1 LSEFE
6 PNVIILARRAVLI
19 GPLTAPG
26 FCRQARALTEPG
38 LQMRDRRS
46 RHVFASHGI
55 VFQGS
60 RFWVTHRR
68 RRYGPFDYEWS
79 KDFAGIELTFA
90 GDKFGEYCGKEEIFA
105 DLKEYRLPASVVP
118 VATIV
123 IGCVVFA
130 VLNGLREEERE
141 RLIVEHLAKRG
152 FERFALIETEP
163 EPSAFKRNPRRID

>member
-1 LSEFE
+1 MC
-6 PNVIILARRAVLI
+6 A
-19 GPLTAPG
+19 T
-26 FCRQARALTEPG
+26 
-38 LQMRDRRS
+38 
-46 RHVFASHGI
+46 HGI

-105 DLKEYRLPASVVP
+105 DLKAYGLPAAVVP

-123 IGCVVFA
+123 IGCVVYG
-130 VLNGLREEERE
+130 VLNGLQEAERA
-141 RLIVEHLAKRG
+141 RLIVDHLVQRG
-152 FERFALIETEP
+152 FGRFAQIETEP
-163 EPSAFKRNPRRID
+163 DSEAARRNFRRRD